1 MALMRVCV
9 SCGQEFKRRIIG
21 LNMGLRRKEKCPH
34 CGKWNTFD
42 FHGNNVEI
50 ISGDMVT
57 KEVSDLER
65 TESLSSEERMRKR
78 IEESK
83 YE

>member
-1 MALMRVCV
+1 MASMRICA
-9 SCGQEFKRRIIG
+9 SCGQEFKRRILG
-21 LNMGLRRKEKCPH
+21 LNMGIRRKEKCPH

-42 FHGNNVEI
+42 LHGNNVEI
-50 ISGDMVT
+50 ISGDMVS

-65 TESLSSEERMRKR
+65 EESLSSEERMKKR
-78 IEESK
+78 IEDSK

>member
-1 MALMRVCV
+1 MALTRVCAF
-9 SCGQEFKRRIIG
+9 CGQDFKRRIFG

-65 TESLSSEERMRKR
+65 TESLSSEERTRKR